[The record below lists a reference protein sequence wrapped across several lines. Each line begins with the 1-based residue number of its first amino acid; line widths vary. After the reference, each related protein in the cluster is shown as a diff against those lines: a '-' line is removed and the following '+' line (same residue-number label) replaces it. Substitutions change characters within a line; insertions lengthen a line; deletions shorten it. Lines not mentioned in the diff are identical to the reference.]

1 MKIQNGKKLGALLLA
16 LALAAGSFAGCSGR
30 QGENASSGAASG
42 GSSASPSSQADTGST
57 GSYNYSAGLTED
69 GYFEGVTALDYVTL
83 PDYKTM
89 TVPEDVSTVSDA
101 DVEDELD
108 SMRDG
113 YATTEQVKDRPVE
126 DGDTVNID
134 YVGSVDGVEFEG
146 GNTGGNGTIVT
157 IGVTNYIDDFLDQL
171 IGHMPGETFDVN
183 VTFPEDYGKEDLNGK
198 DAVFVTTINYIED
211 QTLPELTDEFVVS
224 NWKESNGWSNVAE
237 AKAGVKESLRAAAV
251 ADYLWEEIQ
260 EKSTVKEVPD
270 ALRSYH
276 EEYMKQYYT
285 SVASQYQMT
294 VEDFISQQ
302 FGAESME
309 VLVEQN
315 RSQLDSNARTSLI
328 AQALSEDMDVR
339 PTDDDVKDY
348 FQKVMGSNDY
358 SEAET
363 FYGMPYLR
371 MLTRENLVKE
381 MLGR

>member
-1 MKIQNGKKLGALLLA
+1 M
-16 LALAAGSFAGCSGR
+16 
-30 QGENASSGAASG
+30 
-42 GSSASPSSQADTGST
+42 
-57 GSYNYSAGLTED
+57 
-69 GYFEGVTALDYVTL
+69 
-83 PDYKTM
+83 
-89 TVPEDVSTVSDA
+89 
-101 DVEDELD
+101 
-108 SMRDG
+108 
-113 YATTEQVKDRPVE
+113 
-126 DGDTVNID
+126 NID

-251 ADYLWEEIQ
+251 ADYLWQEIQ
-260 EKSTVKEVPD
+260 EKSTVKEVPA

-285 SVASQYQMT
+285 NVASQYQMT

-309 VLVEQN
+309 ALVEQN